1 MTADITA
8 APALS
13 APALEAVVDLDAIA
27 HNVGVLRERA
37 GADVM
42 AVVKADG
49 YGHGAVEVG
58 HAALAAGARALGVAT
73 VTEALALRAGGV
85 VAPVLAWLHSS
96 ATDFAAAVA
105 ADIDIAVSS
114 TAHLDAV
121 VTAARGLGRTAT
133 VTIKIDTGLARNGVG
148 PADWPDLRDAVAT
161 AVAEGSIVLGGMMCH
176 LAHGDTPD
184 HPLNDSQAARL
195 DACVAEMARLG
206 VRPQTVHISNSA
218 AALTRPDLSR
228 DLVRPGIAVYG
239 LSPLPHGFDD
249 LPLIPAMTLT
259 AEVVMVKAV
268 PAGQGVS
275 YAHTWTAPHDTTLG
289 LLPAG
294 YADGVPRL
302 LSNRLRV
309 RIGDR
314 VYPGVGRV
322 CMDQMVV
329 DLGADTTVR
338 EGDRAEL
345 FGRGTQGGPTATEWA
360 DTIGTID
367 YEIVSGIRGRTVRR
381 HRGGPQSGSTR

>member
-1 MTADITA
+1 MTEVTA
-8 APALS
+8 IPT
-13 APALEAVVDLDAIA
+13 PALEAVIDLDAIA
-27 HNVGVLRERA
+27 HNVSVLRERA
-37 GADVM
+37 GSDVM

-58 HAALAAGARALGVAT
+58 RAAVAAGARALGVAT
-73 VTEALALRAGGV
+73 VGEALALRAGGV
-85 VAPVLAWLHSS
+85 TAPILAWLHSS

-105 ADIDIAVSS
+105 ADLDIAVSS
-114 TAHLDAV
+114 TAQLDAV
-121 VTAARGLGRTAT
+121 VAAARSLGDTAT
-133 VTIKIDTGLARNGVG
+133 VSIKIDTGLARNGVG
-148 PADWPDLRDAVAT
+148 PAGWPDLRDAVAT
-161 AVAEGSIVLGGMMCH
+161 AVAEESIVLSGMMCH
-176 LAHGDTPD
+176 LAHGDTPG
-184 HPLNDSQAARL
+184 HPLNDSQAERL
-195 DACVAEMARLG
+195 DACVAEMRRSG
-206 VRPQTVHISNSA
+206 VTPRTVHISNSA

-228 DLVRPGIAVYG
+228 DMVRPGIAVYG
-239 LSPLPHGFDD
+239 LSPLPHEFDD

-268 PAGQGVS
+268 AAGQGVS
-275 YAHTWTAPHDTTLG
+275 YAHTWTAPRDTTLG

-314 VYPGVGRV
+314 TYPGVGRV

-329 DLGADTTVR
+329 DLGADTPVR

-345 FGRGTQGGPTATEWA
+345 FGTGARGGPTATEWA

-381 HRGGPQSGSTR
+381 HRGGPRDNRV